1 MGDNQSERGGLNYL
15 QSQNEGLQHQRD
27 EFGLTVTLCH
37 ADQSLPRSN
46 SDTASREFGS
56 GVEKLLPKE
65 GIAGVV
71 LKLFHPPMSNLRP
84 SLRRTGQKI
93 GLGWNVCYIG
103 RILNLKRLG

>member
-1 MGDNQSERGGLNYL
+1 MTIRAKGAALITFKVKTKDYSISVTN
-15 QSQNEGLQHQRD
+15 
-27 EFGLTVTLCH
+27 FGPTVTLCH

-93 GLGWNVCYIG
+93 GLGWNVCYIS